1 MKLIRLG
8 KPGNEYPGV
17 LDSNGRKLD
26 VRAFIKDYDE
36 SFFSGDEIIRLKEWL
51 QSNTDTCPEIDDNE
65 RIAAPVARPSKI
77 VCVGLNYA
85 QHAKESGMELPPEP
99 LLFFKSTTSI
109 CGPYDDVIIPKDG
122 TKVDWEVEL
131 AIVIGKKASYIPE
144 TEAINHVAGYVLHND
159 VSERNFQLERGGQ
172 WVKGKSADT
181 FAPLGPYLVTP
192 DEIPNPHN
200 LDLWL
205 KVNGETLQHSNTS
218 DLVFGIPQ
226 LISSIS
232 GYMTLLP
239 GDIISTGTPFG
250 VGLGFNPPR
259 YLNPGDEMELSV
271 EGLGVARQRVKSYK
285 ESEIRTI

>member
-8 KPGNEYPGV
+8 EPGNEYPGV
-17 LDSNGRKLD
+17 LDNNGRKLD

-36 SFFSGDEIIRLKEWL
+36 SFFSGDGIIRLKDWL

-65 RIAAPVARPSKI
+65 RMAAPVARPSKI

-285 ESEIRTI
+285 ESEIQTI

>member
-17 LDSNGRKLD
+17 LDNNGRKLD

-36 SFFSGDEIIRLKEWL
+36 SFFSGDEIIRLKDWL

-65 RIAAPVARPSKI
+65 RMAAPVARPSKI